1 VHNLQSCFVHHP
13 VKHFAQACKREH
25 SRACLKKLWEE
36 KVKNRKSIG
45 FASILVF
52 SLISSPLMAQS
63 ADGSAYRPPKNFWD
77 PDDGPHISP
86 KDSRPFR
93 AARWWQ
99 WALGQPANE
108 NPLTDTTGEFCD
120 RGQLGTIWFLA
131 GSFGSKPVSRICTVP
146 AGYSLFFPV
155 INKLSA
161 AFLNDAPETRT
172 PKYARAAVTCTIPD
186 VRVQIDGVYINN
198 ARQSYLSADE
208 SLIFVIRFPPGNIL
222 EEGPA
227 DIPQLLT
234 YPSATSGI
242 YLDIPPLNPG
252 EHKLHWTASQKCP
265 DGSSSQDITYHLTVA
280 QPPPAPAA
288 ARIAPIVKSF
298 PFHN

>member
-1 VHNLQSCFVHHP
+1 L
-13 VKHFAQACKREH
+13 AQLGKFTG
-25 SRACLKKLWEE
+25 SRSCLKSIWEG

-45 FASILVF
+45 FASILAF

-63 ADGSAYRPPKNFWD
+63 ADGSAYQTPKNFWD

-86 KDSRPFR
+86 QDSRPFR

-108 NPLTDTTGEFCD
+108 NPLTDTTGEYCG

-131 GSFGSKPVSRICTVP
+131 GALGSDPVSRKCTVP

-155 INKLSA
+155 INTAYLA
-161 AFLNDAPETRT
+161 LLNDPPATQT
-172 PKYARAAVTCTIPD
+172 PKFVRGAVTCTIPN
-186 VRVQIDGVYINN
+186 VRVQIDGVYVNN
-198 ARQSYLSADE
+198 ARQSYLSAED
-208 SLIFVIRFPPGNIL
+208 SLLFVVRFPPDNIFGA
-222 EEGPA
+222 GPA

-242 YLDIPPLNPG
+242 YLDVPPLNTG
-252 EHKLHWTASQKCP
+252 EHTLHWKASQICP
-265 DGSSSQDITYHLTVA
+265 NVSSEQDITYKITVA
-280 QPPPAPAA
+280 PPAPALAA
-288 ARIAPIVKSF
+288 ARAASIPKSVQ
-298 PFHN
+298 FHR